1 MCFVWCSFAGELL
14 GMEYLYS
21 QSGKSLTVMDNPE
34 EEDRLVE
41 QMDDEVVQDE
51 GFVEEEPEDLTVP
64 VLYDPI
70 ETVPVHS
77 SGPQAF
83 NPCPSAP
90 GPSSLQPPT
99 SSQRLQRPAQPPLQ
113 SLPLHSAQL
122 PLQFPQQRPALPL
135 LHPPLQRPVHP
146 PLQSPPQP
154 SVQPSAASAP
164 ATFTGSSVA
173 DQAPVSKLLII
184 TFYLLLHSDI

>member
-1 MCFVWCSFAGELL
+1 
-14 GMEYLYS
+14 MEYLYS

-41 QMDDEVVQDE
+41 QMSDEVVQDE

-64 VLYDPI
+64 VLYDHT

-77 SGPQAF
+77 SAPQAF

-90 GPSSLQPPT
+90 GPSSLQPHT
-99 SSQRLQRPAQPPLQ
+99 SSQGLQRPAQLPLQSPPLSPAQPPLQ
-113 SLPLHSAQL
+113 CPVHPPLQSPPLCPAQPPLHS
-122 PLQFPQQRPALPL
+122 
-135 LHPPLQRPVHP
+135 PLQRPVHP
-146 PLQSPPQP
+146 PLQSTPQP
-154 SVQPSAASAP
+154 SVLPSAASAP
-164 ATFTGSSVA
+164 ATLTGSSVA

-184 TFYLLLHSDI
+184 SFYLLLHSDI

>member
-1 MCFVWCSFAGELL
+1 
-14 GMEYLYS
+14 MEYLYS

-41 QMDDEVVQDE
+41 QMTDEVVQDE

-64 VLYDPI
+64 VLYDLI
-70 ETVPVHS
+70 EPVPVHS
-77 SGPQAF
+77 SSPQTF

-90 GPSSLQPPT
+90 GPSSLHPPTGLQHPAQPP
-99 SSQRLQRPAQPPLQ
+99 LQSPPLRPAQPPLQ
-113 SLPLHSAQL
+113 S
-122 PLQFPQQRPALPL
+122 
-135 LHPPLQRPVHP
+135 PPR
-146 PLQSPPQP
+146 P

-164 ATFTGSSVA
+164 ATSTGSSVA

-184 TFYLLLHSDI
+184 SFYLLLHSDI